1 MIVPSTKTVRL
12 SIIVPTFRRA
22 DRLERLLLSL
32 EPQLVGRSD
41 RELIAVDDAS
51 GDPSYATLACRF
63 GSVMQLLTQ
72 PKNAGPSAARNAGFR
87 ASRGEFLV
95 FTDDDCVA
103 TPYWLDWLDNIL
115 IENPDIDL
123 IGGEA
128 RPLPHEHGMTVT
140 RWVPDGFLRL
150 KTWSYRDVV
159 TLCSSCN
166 LAVRRNWFE
175 RIGGFREAARWAEDR
190 NLTYRLRQA
199 GAIIYTD
206 HAWHMYHESEATL
219 RQHFRRRIGYGCGAF
234 EQMAREQPAID
245 RTEWPDDSAFAVSF
259 GRRIGAEIRRLPS
272 YRHRASSEKKWWPGY
287 AAMAALT
294 PLAMD
299 WGYLRARQK
308 HNRRKTGLG
317 PTGHSCLVSN
327 GRSGTTVLGDMLS
340 QNPALAWEQ
349 EIFTHAALRGTAPVT
364 YDLLPQRLKRCTHR
378 GFGFAIHPT
387 HIAGLGL
394 SMENFIDRATGD
406 GIANYILLVRR
417 NSLRRHLSMRAAR
430 LAGRFH
436 EFRSDFW
443 NPTPVKQIHLEVAG
457 KAGRDLLAYF
467 DRLEADYAALRRLL
481 TPHCFI
487 ELSYEVDIE
496 PDPTIGLRKVAAFLD
511 LPDFDPVVRYQ
522 RFNPHPLPDIVPNYD
537 EVAELIGTSKH
548 GWMLDG

>member
-1 MIVPSTKTVRL
+1 MTLPGTNAVRL

-22 DRLERLLLSL
+22 GKLERLLLSL
-32 EPQLVGRSD
+32 EPQLAGRSD
-41 RELIAVDDAS
+41 RELIVVDDAS
-51 GDPSYATLACRF
+51 DDPSYASLLRRF
-63 GSVMQLLTQ
+63 GSMLQLLTHPQ
-72 PKNAGPSAARNAGFR
+72 NTGPSAARNTGSR
-87 ASRGEFLV
+87 ASHGEFLV

-103 TPYWLDWLDNIL
+103 TPFWLDWLDNIL

-128 RPLPHEHGMTVT
+128 RPLPHERGLTVT

-150 KTWSYRDVV
+150 RTWSYRDVV
-159 TLCSSCN
+159 TLCSSCI
-166 LAVRRNWFE
+166 LAVRRRWFE

-206 HAWHMYHESEATL
+206 HAWHMYHESEANL
-219 RQHFRRRIGYGCGAF
+219 RQHLRRRIGYGRGAF
-234 EQMAREQPAID
+234 EQMVREQPAID
-245 RTEWPDDSAFAVSF
+245 RAEWPDEGAFALSL
-259 GRRIGAEIRRLPS
+259 GRRIGAETRRLAN
-272 YRHRASSEKKWWPGY
+272 YRQHAGKERKWWPGY
-287 AAMAALT
+287 VAMAALT

-327 GRSGTTVLGDMLS
+327 GRSGSTVLGDMLS
-340 QNPALAWEQ
+340 QCPALAWEQ
-349 EIFTHAALRGTAPVT
+349 EIYTHAELRGTAPVS
-364 YDLLPQRLKRCTHR
+364 YDLLPQRVAHHANRS
-378 GFGFAIHPT
+378 FGFAIHPA
-387 HIAGLGL
+387 HVAGLGL
-394 SMENFIDRATGD
+394 SMEDFIDRATGD
-406 GIANYILLVRR
+406 GVANFILLVRR

-430 LAGRFH
+430 QTGHFH

-443 NPTPVKQIHLEVAG
+443 NATPAKRIHLEVAG

-467 DRLEADYAALRRLL
+467 DRLEADYAALRSLL

-487 ELSYEVDIE
+487 ELSYEADIE

-522 RFNPHPLPDIVPNYD
+522 RFNAHKLTDIVANYA
-537 EVAELIGTSKH
+537 EVAERIGASKH
-548 GWMLDG
+548 AWMLDG